1 MQLYLEPNPLNVQ
14 PPMHFQPKQ
23 NAHRTS
29 SYLHAME
36 DAIMKMVCDQN
47 TSDEFGCKLS
57 SSSNLPC
64 ANRTSWMWDN
74 VWFNNAD
81 SSVSYNKL

>member
-1 MQLYLEPNPLNVQ
+1 
-14 PPMHFQPKQ
+14 MHFQPKQ

-57 SSSNLPC
+57 SSSNMPY